1 MSISRVQQKLRVVA
15 LPYTSKFTLSNTA
28 VTCWV
33 FFPSPVLMSRFRV
46 QQKLGVG
53 AVPYTLMFMLLVVL
67 ANIIMYVMLIYN
79 SYISYILHLFSVYTC
94 VLDSTD

>member
-1 MSISRVQQKLRVVA
+1 
-15 LPYTSKFTLSNTA
+15 
-28 VTCWV
+28 
-33 FFPSPVLMSRFRV
+33 MSRFRV

-67 ANIIMYVMLIYN
+67 ASITMYVIYMLIYN
-79 SYISYILHLFSVYTC
+79 SYISYILHLFSVDTC